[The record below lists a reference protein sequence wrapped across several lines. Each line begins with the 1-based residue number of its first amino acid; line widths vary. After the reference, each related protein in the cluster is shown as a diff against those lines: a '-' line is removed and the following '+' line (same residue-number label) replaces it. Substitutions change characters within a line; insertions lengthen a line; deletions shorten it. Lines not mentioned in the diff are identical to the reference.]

1 MENQIT
7 TRAATKQVRMQ
18 HWLSVFR
25 DRMESGL
32 TVNEYCEQHSITKD
46 SYYYWLR
53 EVRKAAIQSAG
64 PVFAELN
71 PPASIDREIRFQPEM
86 EIQITASLWSF
97 SLRDTGA
104 LQWLPVLPCPIIV
117 IWNKIAQSVSNKNLD

>member
-1 MENQIT
+1 MKHQIT

-18 HWLSVFR
+18 HWVSVFR
-25 DRMESGL
+25 DRTESGL

-64 PVFAELN
+64 PVFAELK

-86 EIQITASLWSF
+86 EIQIKEACIRIN
-97 SLRDTGA
+97 RDTPESLLA
-104 LQWLPVLPCPIIV
+104 RTIRLMKYVE
-117 IWNKIAQSVSNKNLD
+117 

>member
-18 HWLSVFR
+18 HWVSVFR
-25 DRMESGL
+25 DRTESGL

-64 PVFAELN
+64 PVFAELK
-71 PPASIDREIRFQPEM
+71 PPASTDREIRFQAEM
-86 EIQITASLWSF
+86 EIQIKEACIRIN
-97 SLRDTGA
+97 RDTPESLLA
-104 LQWLPVLPCPIIV
+104 RTIRIMKYVE
-117 IWNKIAQSVSNKNLD
+117 